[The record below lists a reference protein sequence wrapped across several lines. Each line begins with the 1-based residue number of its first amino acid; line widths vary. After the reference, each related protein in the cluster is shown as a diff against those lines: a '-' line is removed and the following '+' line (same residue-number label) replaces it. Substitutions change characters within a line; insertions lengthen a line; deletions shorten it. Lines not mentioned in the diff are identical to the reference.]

1 MDIKERLEQMRSNP
15 QTRKRGQVSM
25 EDVAKARQYQRDFVA
40 NSPSFN
46 TAAITDCSETLERML
61 VQKREARECREM
73 MWEDHFAAKMN
84 AEFVDDS
91 AVRAKKL
98 AQERSM
104 LAQLKTD
111 KDKWNMAIDLRF
123 KVYLDVTLS
132 VVTMATRQEY
142 FESCNSSGQTPL
154 HKACKTKD
162 RELVQL
168 LLDLGANI
176 TAKDESEKVRA
187 GPILC
192 LVAYVYLLSVWLRR
206 VSFKPQLGTASKT
219 FFNS

>member
-1 MDIKERLEQMRSNP
+1 MVEEQGDVEKRGKKWEMDIKERLEQMRSNP
-15 QTRKRGQVSM
+15 QTRKRGQVSL

-46 TAAITDCSETLERML
+46 TAAITDWSETLERL
-61 VQKREARECREM
+61 HVQKREARECREM

-84 AEFVDDS
+84 GEFVDDS
-91 AVRAKKL
+91 TARAKKL
-98 AQERSM
+98 TQESSM

-123 KVYLDVTLS
+123 KVYLGATLS
-132 VVTMATRQEY
+132 VVDITTRQEY
-142 FESCNSSGQTPL
+142 FESRNSSGQTPL

-168 LLDLGANI
+168 LLNLGANI
-176 TAKDESEKVRA
+176 AAKDESEKVCA
-187 GPILC
+187 GPIRC
-192 LVAYVYLLSVWLRR
+192 LSVYVYLFS
-206 VSFKPQLGTASKT
+206 
-219 FFNS
+219 